1 MNPPK
6 YLIGLCELYHPHY
19 HRCLNNI
26 IQPHNQHFIYSSYIL
41 LNEINIDS
49 FFNNHHFFN
58 DDNSRA
64 WLQIVQHPFIRNYFS
79 LMDKYNIDI
88 IEKINITPD
97 KEICLIKTCWL
108 KIFQRVCKKKI
119 QKKLLIYQKRKHPK
133 SIMFRQIHGK
143 WKE

>member
-1 MNPPK
+1 MIDIYKNKPPK
-6 YLIGLCELYHPHY
+6 
-19 HRCLNNI
+19 NNYVPLKRY
-26 IQPHNQHFIYSSYIL
+26 QNVVFIK
-41 LNEINIDS
+41 
-49 FFNNHHFFN
+49 
-58 DDNSRA
+58 
-64 WLQIVQHPFIRNYFS
+64 
-79 LMDKYNIDI
+79 KYNIDI

-119 QKKLLIYQKRKHPK
+119 QKRLLIYQKRKHPK